1 MRVLRHYRNAPD
13 WAKGAVI
20 ALGNFDGVH
29 RGHRA
34 LIAQAGRIAEAEQK
48 PLAAMVFEPYPREF
62 FQPSTEPFRLTSFR
76 AKARLLSDAGVDV
89 LIVIGFDAEIAGK
102 VAQDF
107 VMEVLVHELA

>member
-62 FQPSTEPFRLTSFR
+62 FQPST
-76 AKARLLSDAGVDV
+76 
-89 LIVIGFDAEIAGK
+89 
-102 VAQDF
+102 
-107 VMEVLVHELA
+107 